1 MRFSDSIRTAAR
13 GIRHA
18 RMRSVLTM
26 LGIVIGIASV
36 IILMSVGTSAQK
48 LILDQVQGIGSNLV
62 FIVPGATRGSRFA
75 SPPSVQGVVIKT
87 LVERDLDALEREPA
101 IARVAPEVRG
111 QGKIIFENNDA
122 TVTYEGT
129 TEEFFA
135 MRNFG
140 VAAGRSFTSG
150 DVDSFNRVAVLG
162 SEIAQTLF
170 GERDPVGK
178 TVRLKDITFRVIGV
192 LEEKGLGPFGVD
204 QDNLILVP
212 ISVAQKQLIGI
223 DYYNVVTAQVEGDYE
238 VDFAV
243 GRIASVL
250 RQNHRIT
257 DPSKDDF
264 TIRTQED
271 AISLLGDITSIMTV
285 FLTAIASISLVVG
298 GIGIMNIML
307 VSVVER
313 TREIGLRKAVGATN
327 RDILGQFL
335 WEAVM
340 LTSAGGL
347 AGILLGSLVTIG
359 LYFVLS
365 RLLPTGWTFA
375 LPLSAISLAAGVSML
390 TGLIFGIYPARQAA
404 KKNPIEALRYE

>member
-1 MRFSDSIRTAAR
+1 MKPSDSIRTAVR

-36 IILMSVGTSAQK
+36 IVLMSVGTSAQK
-48 LILDQVQGIGSNLV
+48 LILSQVQGIGSNLV
-62 FIVPGATRGSRFA
+62 FIVPGATKGSRFA

-101 IARVAPEVRG
+101 ISRVAPEVRG

-122 TVTYEGT
+122 TITYEGT

-140 VAAGRSFTSG
+140 VAAGRAFTSG

-162 SEIAQTLF
+162 SEIAKTLF

-204 QDNLILVP
+204 QDNLVLVP

-223 DYYNVVTAQVEGDYE
+223 DYYNVVTAQVAEDYA

-243 GRIASVL
+243 GRITAVL

-313 TREIGLRKAVGATN
+313 TREIGLRKAIGATN

-340 LTSAGGL
+340 LTSAGGF
-347 AGILLGSLVTIG
+347 AGILLGSLLTTG

-375 LPLSAISLAAGVSML
+375 LPLSAVGLAAGVSML
-390 TGLIFGIYPARQAA
+390 TGLVFGIYPARQAA

>member
-1 MRFSDSIRTAAR
+1 M
-13 GIRHA
+13 
-18 RMRSVLTM
+18 
-26 LGIVIGIASV
+26 
-36 IILMSVGTSAQK
+36 
-48 LILDQVQGIGSNLV
+48 
-62 FIVPGATRGSRFA
+62 
-75 SPPSVQGVVIKT
+75 
-87 LVERDLDALEREPA
+87 
-101 IARVAPEVRG
+101 
-111 QGKIIFENNDA
+111 
-122 TVTYEGT
+122 
-129 TEEFFA
+129 
-135 MRNFG
+135 
-140 VAAGRSFTSG
+140 
-150 DVDSFNRVAVLG
+150 
-162 SEIAQTLF
+162 
-170 GERDPVGK
+170 
-178 TVRLKDITFRVIGV
+178 

-204 QDNLILVP
+204 QDNLVLIP
-212 ISVAQKQLIGI
+212 ISVAQKQLLGI
-223 DYYNVVTAQVEGDYE
+223 DYYNVVTAQVDEGYE

-243 GRIASVL
+243 GRATAVL

-257 DPSKDDF
+257 DPDKDDF

-313 TREIGLRKAVGATN
+313 TREIGLRKAIGATN

-347 AGILLGSLVTIG
+347 AGILIGSLLTTV

-365 RLLPTGWTFA
+365 RVLPTGWTFA
-375 LPLSAISLAAGVSML
+375 LPLSAVGLAAGVSML